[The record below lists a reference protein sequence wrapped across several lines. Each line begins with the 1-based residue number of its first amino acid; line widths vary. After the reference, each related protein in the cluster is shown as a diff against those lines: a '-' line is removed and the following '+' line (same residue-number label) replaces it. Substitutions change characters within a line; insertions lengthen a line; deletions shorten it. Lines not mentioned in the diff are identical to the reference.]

1 MDTPPDSISVLS
13 AIRLGW
19 YVAETRGRNR
29 PGGPDPLSSKAPSR
43 DQHQLP
49 LRIERSPI
57 ELRIECQDVVA
68 ALSKPILGDSW
79 ETLFSGVDDAAKA
92 LEVAKKANSP
102 DTIKRCWNAFA
113 ENIYDLDKTLQDM
126 LTAQS
131 EAQACGYQFGR
142 GLAECY
148 WALDLEPP
156 QQSGKPPTF
165 QSWTF
170 LLGES
175 RCDELT
181 RLAGRLTAYFMPYTS
196 TAIAGTLVVWH
207 LIAETPAWRA
217 SSDAGTALY
226 DQIRRWF
233 ELVVLLQDPKTL
245 VKPYAVLRNYK
256 AAWRSINAF
265 LPQLFFAVGS
275 LALVA
280 WFIYLLNTSQGD
292 ALGKSVLGVIAALG
306 ISTATIGSYLKNAAQ
321 SILYRVKQ
329 DAYGDLI
336 AAEMTIA
343 PRQPVN
349 GLKLA
354 GSEDR
359 KRDRSV
365 SRAVKARTL
374 TTSA

>member
-1 MDTPPDSISVLS
+1 MDTPPDSIPVLS

-29 PGGPDPLSSKAPSR
+29 PGGPDPSSTKAPSR

-49 LRIERSPI
+49 LRFERSPI
-57 ELRIECQDVVA
+57 ELRIECQDVVT
-68 ALSKPILGDSW
+68 ALSKPILGDSS
-79 ETLFSGVDDAAKA
+79 ETLLSDIDDAAKA
-92 LEVAKKANSP
+92 LEVAKKSNNA
-102 DTIKRCWNAFA
+102 DTIKECWNALA
-113 ENIYDLDKTLQDM
+113 ENLYDLDKDLQDT

-148 WALDLEPP
+148 WALDIEPP
-156 QQSGKPPTF
+156 EQSEQPPTF

-175 RCDELT
+175 RCDELS
-181 RLAGRLTAYFMPYTS
+181 RFAGRLTAYFKPYTS
-196 TAIAGTLVVWH
+196 TGIAGTLAVWH
-207 LIAETPAWRA
+207 LIAETPAWRTG
-217 SSDAGTALY
+217 SDAGTALY

-233 ELVVLLQDPKTL
+233 ELIILLQDPTTL

-256 AAWRSINAF
+256 AAWRSIRAF
-265 LPQLFFAVGS
+265 LLQLFFGVGS

-306 ISTATIGSYLKNAAQ
+306 ISIATIGSYLKNAAQ
-321 SILYRVKQ
+321 SILSRVKQ

-336 AAEMTIA
+336 AAELTIA
-343 PRQPVN
+343 PKHPVE

-354 GSEDR
+354 GSENR

-374 TTSA
+374 TAAA